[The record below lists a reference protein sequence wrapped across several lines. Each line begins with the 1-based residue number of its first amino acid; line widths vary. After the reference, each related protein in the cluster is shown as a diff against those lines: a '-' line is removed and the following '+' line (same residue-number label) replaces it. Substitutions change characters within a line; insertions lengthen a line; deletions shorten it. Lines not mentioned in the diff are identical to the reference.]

1 MRHDFTNP
9 PDQFDEHVTS
19 STVPVL
25 IEFFA
30 DHCGSCQ
37 QLLPL
42 LAEVAAERDETLRI
56 FRFNVADDP
65 VFASRFRISTVP
77 NLVLFERGIPV
88 GQRSGY
94 QPKRSL
100 LSWIDSTVSVAW
112 TFDRFH

>member
-1 MRHDFTNP
+1 MISQITA
-9 PDQFDEHVTS
+9 DQFDQQVTS

-25 IEFFA
+25 IEFFT

-42 LAEVAAERDETLRI
+42 LAEVATEREKTLRI
-56 FRFNVADDP
+56 FKFNVGDDP
-65 VFASRFRISTVP
+65 LFASRFRISTVP
-77 NLVLFERGIPV
+77 NLILFEKGTPV

-100 LSWIDSTVSVAW
+100 LSWIDSTVTAA
-112 TFDRFH
+112 